1 MITPVFVACYSSVCA
16 ICNSC
21 CFQLMS
27 WLFLYLIIFDCLLET
42 PGKKYRNNIRSEM
55 LSSFRDFCFLPSPLH
70 PFIPPSLSLS
80 FSFCLSFV
88 AIYINPFVIGQ
99 QIFQMVE
106 LLLVF
111 QFLQSSDG
119 RLYHDGRSIVGP
131 DTTRYYY
138 FHTGAVVLYPRS
150 LSLISVLPKEQVYLA
165 YWLILI
171 LFTVFLREVP

>member
-55 LSSFRDFCFLPSPLH
+55 LSSFRDLCFLPSPLH

-99 QIFQMVE
+99 QYFKWWSFYSCFSFFSLLMADFTMMAEVLQVQIPPVTTIFIQEPQCYIPAVC
-106 LLLVF
+106 LLSRF
-111 QFLQSSDG
+111 CQ
-119 RLYHDGRSIVGP
+119 RSKCTWHSG
-131 DTTRYYY
+131 
-138 FHTGAVVLYPRS
+138 
-150 LSLISVLPKEQVYLA
+150 
-165 YWLILI
+165 
-171 LFTVFLREVP
+171 